1 MFSFKHKNFQTIDI
15 NCELWLNIIDLDSS
29 WVLKI
34 HINSSLTVYS
44 AKISSS
50 SDQHDI

>member
-1 MFSFKHKNFQTIDI
+1 M
-15 NCELWLNIIDLDSS
+15 NCESQLNIIDLDDS
-29 WVLKI
+29 WVLKT

-50 SDQHDI
+50 SDQHMSETELD